1 MHGAAR
7 SGIRRAMPRFWLL
20 GIIGLVACAGPEFKQ
35 QRLQDGSLQIEC
47 GLAMDECVRRAQD
60 LCNNQR
66 FRILDGTSE
75 TRVSDAPPF
84 ERASRSSRLH
94 LKCTNDGAEPL
105 LSLDRPAPVS
115 APPPQST
122 PVCTTGETRA
132 CVGPGACQGGQSC
145 LPDRNGFGACDCG
158 PAPAPAPVP
167 NGANVPPPSGSTP
180 PPPSSPSPA
189 TAPPPRAP

>member
-1 MHGAAR
+1 MHEAAR

-20 GIIGLVACAGPEFKQ
+20 GVIGFIGCAGPEFKQ
-35 QRLQDGSLQIEC
+35 QRLQDGSLQVEC

-84 ERASRSSRLH
+84 ERASRTSRLH

-105 LSLDRPAPVS
+105 LSLDRPAAVS
-115 APPPQST
+115 AAPPAT

-145 LPDRNGFGACDCG
+145 LPDRKGFSACDCG
-158 PAPAPAPVP
+158 PAPARAPVP
-167 NGANVPPPSGSTP
+167 SETNVPPPSGSSPGGAP
-180 PPPSSPSPA
+180 PPPSSV